1 MIDTDNFYKK
11 LGALRQI
18 GPDEQ
23 LMIAEGIRLSCEVH
37 QWTLFFEQVM
47 NTEDRLQAL
56 FNCAHKVNQVVP
68 FSTRSG
74 WLAIRCPSV
83 VHEDETAVA
92 VDKLR
97 QVIEEFGISIH
108 LAYS

>member
-1 MIDTDNFYKK
+1 MIDTDNFYKS

-23 LMIAEGIRLSCEVH
+23 LMIAEGLRVACEVH
-37 QWTLFFEQVM
+37 QWTLFLEQVM

-56 FNCAHKVNQVVP
+56 FNSARKVKQVIP

-83 VHEDETAVA
+83 VPEDETAVSVA
-92 VDKLR
+92 KLR
-97 QVIEEFGISIH
+97 QVVEELGISIDSS
-108 LAYS
+108 YG